1 MNVFHNNYPK
11 NVKVYHKRL
20 NIFSEIQENPG
31 FSEFHAVNQF
41 LISKYFL
48 GRKMELWTILWID
61 KSAIYQV

>member
-1 MNVFHNNYPK
+1 MNVFQNNYPK
-11 NVKVYHKRL
+11 NVKVYYKRL

-31 FSEFHAVNQF
+31 FSELHAVNQL
-41 LISKYFL
+41 LISKDFL